1 MVFKLLGEKLQVEDT
16 VWSWIFNK
24 VEDTVWSLMVTD
36 GSEEG
41 LKLHVCS
48 SGSPGGSSQ
57 PYLFYFFSNK
67 DKSDQSIDL
76 PTDRPINLL
85 STFPPWHDKP
95 KTFQGINKLLLNNPL
110 FRLTDLS
117 SWQDKSSSQK
127 GWDSKDRSVVAALP
141 WTSPRLVHKSSTD
154 DLRQSLYLVNS
165 PENAVAFAANG
176 KISLGVGWSELL
188 QYPSPRKR

>member
-1 MVFKLLGEKLQVEDT
+1 MYAAAVRQAAAVNLIYF
-16 VWSWIFNK
+16 IFFQIRI
-24 VEDTVWSLMVTD
+24 
-36 GSEEG
+36 
-41 LKLHVCS
+41 
-48 SGSPGGSSQ
+48 SQ
-57 PYLFYFFSNK
+57 INR
-67 DKSDQSIDL
+67 SIYR

-85 STFPPWHDKP
+85 STFPPWHDKQ